1 MSLFLDTFLAVRP
14 LRELVSG
21 GCFEQS
27 HQQAAVFLTVLPW
40 RHFPCW
46 VDVASAFHES
56 LRVVGMLLTDQRPG
70 KKRGQWR
77 LPVTSC
83 RRDGVLS
90 LWMNGRLGL
99 LRWRRLG
106 SKLSSVTSENIIWVR
121 SGGRSCWGHWL
132 RGTRSCRERSYSS
145 FPLSPPELENK
156 VLGTSFSL
164 LILDLIFYASQI
176 PLRVR

>member
-1 MSLFLDTFLAVRP
+1 
-14 LRELVSG
+14 
-21 GCFEQS
+21 
-27 HQQAAVFLTVLPW
+27 
-40 RHFPCW
+40 
-46 VDVASAFHES
+46 
-56 LRVVGMLLTDQRPG
+56 
-70 KKRGQWR
+70 
-77 LPVTSC
+77 
-83 RRDGVLS
+83 
-90 LWMNGRLGL
+90 MNGRLGL

-132 RGTRSCRERSYSS
+132 RGTRSCREQSYSS

-176 PLRVR
+176 PLRVRWVFSALLWEKGTYTVLLAVLRSLLCEFQVMKLRSMVPLSCLFPLYQRCSHVDILDPRAAG